1 MKFKALQI
9 IRDYTLLG
17 TLVYIYIL
25 TVENEFV
32 PYHLL
37 NDSGILAQV
46 ALFLDPEYSEAFQF
60 NASWIFLNVLSEKEY
75 VLYSLLS
82 YGE

>member
-1 MKFKALQI
+1 MC
-9 IRDYTLLG
+9 
-17 TLVYIYIL
+17 IL